1 MMARRRQKRSSV
13 AGFTL
18 IEAVVAMALMAMI
31 LVALATITTQW
42 MPNWNRG
49 LTRVQRDADLAL
61 GLDRLVADLAAAEF
75 IPANRQTLK
84 PYFDGGRRSVTF
96 VRTILSPNAQSGL
109 ELVRFSEVGS
119 AEGSALVRMQA
130 PFLPAGERNNGEEP
144 HFSNPVAVIS
154 SPYRISFSYAGAD
167 RIWHETWQYEMLLPK
182 AVRLTVDDTRTG
194 RVLAA
199 STATL
204 VHVAIPADCVSAK
217 SLAQCVTSLRPGT
230 GTAANS
236 MSPETAP
243 GQRL

>member
-1 MMARRRQKRSSV
+1 MTPRHRRKRSSV

-31 LVALATITTQW
+31 LVALATITAQW

-75 IPANRQTLK
+75 IPANRQNLK
-84 PYFDGGRRSVTF
+84 PYFEGGRRSVTF
-96 VRTILSPNAQSGL
+96 VRTILSPNAQPGL
-109 ELVRFSEVGS
+109 ELVRFSEIS
-119 AEGSALVRMQA
+119 TAEGPALVRMQT

-154 SPYRISFSYAGAD
+154 SPYRISFSYAAAD
-167 RIWHETWQYEMLLPK
+167 RIWRETWQYEMLLPK
-182 AVRLTVDDTRTG
+182 AVRLTIQEARTG
-194 RVLAA
+194 RAVAA

-204 VHVAIPADCVSAK
+204 LHIAIPADCVSAK

-236 MSPETAP
+236 MPPQSAP
-243 GQRL
+243 GQPL